1 MLFVASDLVH
11 QKAGIHDET
20 CNQHRE
26 QDHAQ
31 EQQHALA
38 PVKNDPAN
46 VQPYGQG
53 YKADAKHHK
62 KSDGFAAAGDAHS
75 RILTL
80 LEEKPQERRQI
91 LCPERY
97 STSQTHYK
105 FVASKRDD
113 DPKPKPAHAWPQ
125 MSVLAPHAAGAR
137 KVLPGTRGAPVPIS
151 LTPKSRTSSRQLRT
165 ISGRG
170 GLKPDERDAWSC
182 PSGSS
187 PCAPTACRR
196 AGCADRLPDQNAD
209 DECGA

>member
-20 CNQHRE
+20 CNHHRD
-26 QDHAQ
+26 QDNAQ
-31 EQQHALA
+31 EKQHALA

-53 YKADAKHHK
+53 YKAGAKHHK

-105 FVASKRDD
+105 FVDSKSDD
-113 DPKPKPAHAWPQ
+113 DPKPKPAHSWQQ
-125 MSVLAPHAAGAR
+125 MSVVACYASVAR
-137 KVLPGTRGAPVPIS
+137 LC
-151 LTPKSRTSSRQLRT
+151 L
-165 ISGRG
+165 
-170 GLKPDERDAWSC
+170 
-182 PSGSS
+182 
-187 PCAPTACRR
+187 
-196 AGCADRLPDQNAD
+196 
-209 DECGA
+209 

>member
-1 MLFVASDLVH
+1 MLFVAPDFVD

-91 LCPERY
+91 LYARSDTARARPI
-97 STSQTHYK
+97 TNLWTVK
-105 FVASKRDD
+105 VTTIL
-113 DPKPKPAHAWPQ
+113 PKPAHASPQ
-125 MSVLAPHAAGAR
+125 MSVLAPHAAAAR

-151 LTPKSRTSSRQLRT
+151 LTPKSRTSSRQLHT
-165 ISGRG
+165 ISSRG
-170 GLKPDERDAWSC
+170 GLKPDERDDCYASL
-182 PSGSS
+182 
-187 PCAPTACRR
+187 RR
-196 AGCADRLPDQNAD
+196 R
-209 DECGA
+209 